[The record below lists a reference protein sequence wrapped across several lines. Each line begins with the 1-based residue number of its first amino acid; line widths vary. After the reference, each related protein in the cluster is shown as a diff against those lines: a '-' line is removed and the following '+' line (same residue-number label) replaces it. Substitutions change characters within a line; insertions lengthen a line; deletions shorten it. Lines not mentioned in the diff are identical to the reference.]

1 MKILHVLFSM
11 SVLSGCVV
19 EAVVLAGAAITAPVW
34 VPIEYG
40 VSQANVKQ
48 PVEVVSTSGRKLSPD
63 FPRKTETSLIVPSDA
78 VICTGTHSFAKEPR
92 SDAIIL
98 ECNKG
103 FRGRIN
109 FYGLTVYKVRVTL
122 GPKSAP
128 QKSTGEFS
136 NIIKECK
143 GNFNKRKDIVAAFLL
158 ECEDGRFGALSPRSA
173 DPDEEEFT
181 VWLPP
186 SS

>member
-1 MKILHVLFSM
+1 M
-11 SVLSGCVV
+11 C
-19 EAVVLAGAAITAPVW
+19 
-34 VPIEYG
+34 
-40 VSQANVKQ
+40 
-48 PVEVVSTSGRKLSPD
+48 
-63 FPRKTETSLIVPSDA
+63 
-78 VICTGTHSFAKEPR
+78 C
-92 SDAIIL
+92 L

-128 QKSTGEFS
+128 QKPTGQFS
-136 NIIKECK
+136 NIVK

-158 ECEDGRFGALSPRSA
+158 ECEDGRSGALSPRSA
-173 DPDEEEFT
+173 GPDEEEFT